1 MAELVPDYKKASN
14 LIRLSAA
21 LIPVQYVACYIL
33 FKETYTLPD
42 LIFLYVLVG
51 MLFGIALL
59 VRREINWIKRPFLV
73 LLGLGMTIELFSAI
87 AIAASLFD
95 VPKLKGADL
104 QLNVVNQAFG
114 FGQDLLSLYALFL
127 LFVPNKKVDIEDDS
141 VFDTKN
147 VVEI

>member
-59 VRREINWIKRPFLV
+59 VRREINWIKWPFLV